1 MPKPPLAPVDTLAE
15 CLTEL
20 RRWCLR
26 KSSDPHLVDDVI
38 QETALAALQQ
48 LGQLRDPGN
57 MRGWLFR
64 IMQRRLAE
72 ASRARPTELPLTID
86 PVAPVPR
93 SPPSAQTR
101 RAIERALRRLPLC
114 LRKPVR
120 LHYLRGWPLKEV
132 AASLDTTVNGVKAR
146 LYRARRL
153 LRERTKQRA
162 GGRR

>member
-1 MPKPPLAPVDTLAE
+1 MPKPPLAHEVALAR
-15 CLTEL
+15 CLKEL

-26 KSSDPHLVDDVI
+26 KNADPHLVDDVI

-48 LGQLRDPGN
+48 MDQLRDPDN
-57 MRGWLFR
+57 MRGWLYR

-72 ASRARPTELPLTID
+72 ASRARPAELPLTID
-86 PVAPVPR
+86 PVAPAPP
-93 SPPSAQTR
+93 SPPSTQTM

-120 LHYLRGWPLKEV
+120 LHYLRGWPLKDV

-146 LYRARRL
+146 LYRARRI
-153 LRERTKQRA
+153 LRERKKRGS